1 MHMTSER
8 IPNLQEIFLN
18 HVRKGKVPLT
28 VFLVNGVRLQGILTW
43 FDSYSLLLKRDAHS
57 QLVYKHSIS
66 TILPADPVRLFEEED
81 KAEPAP
87 RAALVQISPRVTM
100 PTDVL
105 D

>member
-1 MHMTSER
+1 MATER
-8 IPNLQEIFLN
+8 PQNLQEVFLN

-43 FDSYSLLLKRDAHS
+43 FDSFSLLLKREAHS

-81 KAEPAP
+81 KAEPVARAP
-87 RAALVQISPRVTM
+87 ADQIRPSVTM
-100 PTDVL
+100 PTDASG
-105 D
+105 